1 MYRYEF
7 AVDKELKICF
17 WDINIE
23 KISGKAPAEVLGIP
37 YFQIQP
43 RIINENM
50 DALEQ
55 VLRYGKPVQIR
66 EYQVPCL
73 CGKSKADIHI
83 RPLKKL
89 ETEIIGAHVTVEINP
104 DCLLSTKLNESK
116 TLIDIGKASA
126 GLAHGVRSPLN
137 AIKGAIVYLR
147 GKYDEDPTF
156 SEFSRIIEDEISK
169 LDKFVTKFL
178 SNTVSKPEI
187 TEIELNPLLD
197 KIIALLKMQ
206 ALSVNI
212 KFARYEDDILKIKAD
227 YFQIEQAIL
236 NIINNAIESMHN
248 GGLIDVKTYMTVFDN
263 KDHVTIEITDSGQGF
278 EDSGPVKALKGELIG
293 KGRGFG
299 LFITHEIV
307 KNLGGYLEIASEK
320 MVGTVV
326 KINLPVDKC

>member
-1 MYRYEF
+1 MFRYEF

-17 WDINIE
+17 WDINTE
-23 KISGKAPAEVLGIP
+23 KITGKASAEVLGIP

-43 RIINENM
+43 RIIIENT

-55 VLRYGKPVQIR
+55 VLRDGKPIQIR
-66 EYQVPCL
+66 EYKVPCL
-73 CGKSKADIHI
+73 CGISKADIHI
-83 RPLKKL
+83 DPLKNL
-89 ETEIIGAHVTVEINP
+89 ESEVVGVQVTVEINP
-104 DCLLSTKLNESK
+104 DCLPSNKLNESK

-137 AIKGAIVYLR
+137 AIKGAIIYLQ
-147 GKYDEDPTF
+147 GKFDSDPTF
-156 SEFSRIIEDEISK
+156 SEFSRIIEDEINK

-178 SNTVSKPEI
+178 SNTISKPEI

-197 KIIALLKMQ
+197 KIVALLKMQ
-206 ALSVNI
+206 AYSANI
-212 KFARYEDDILKIKAD
+212 TFARYEGEILNIKAD

-248 GGLIDVKTYMTVFDN
+248 GGLIKVKTFMTVFDN
-263 KDHVTIEITDSGQGF
+263 KDHVTIEISDSGHGF
-278 EDSGPVKALKGELIG
+278 ADSGSSNALKEELNG

-307 KNLGGYLEIASEK
+307 KNLGGYIEIASEK

-326 KINLPVDKC
+326 KINIPVEQC